1 MSTATRLTRAAMHP
15 VSSAALGLLVGGAV
29 LALARGSVA
38 LPAAIVIV
46 LLGLCS
52 MVWFKG
58 SMRRYFLIL
67 LFFVAPFDLSKA
79 VVPPLDQFH
88 SPGLYLSLAHIV
100 LLGLLLAWG
109 IERLLVRRVPLQ
121 RTPLDTLAFIYLA
134 WIWVSSLS
142 APGDKL
148 LQGATAM
155 AYSLCV
161 LGFYVVSHAIE
172 SMKEVALLLKAVLL
186 GLAFQSLHVM
196 AQMLTHSYLP
206 LPGSK
211 AAQGVLST
219 LNFGGQ
225 DASAFRPVGAFDHPN
240 ALADYLTL
248 LFIPALA
255 FVLMGPQRVARR
267 AWWAALITLG
277 ISGLLLLVGLSR
289 GAWAAAALGVLAVSV
304 VYWRHRI
311 IGSTHLMGAILAGAV
326 ALSALVAVYPQII
339 YRLTE
344 PDDRSTESRVIL
356 NDQAFAIIEAHPLT
370 GVGFG
375 SYNRAAHEIRGPK
388 WGGISP
394 EYQDMILQLVVHNHY
409 LLVAAQMGIPALL
422 FWCYLLFSM
431 ARQAWPIS
439 RWRDPGAMAL
449 GVGLGCALISQML
462 FLASDNYDVDIR
474 VFLLWLTAGL
484 LQALTRLRPELPR
497 LPVAQPLAQRGMS

>member
-1 MSTATRLTRAAMHP
+1 MSTASNLTRTAVHP
-15 VSSAALGLLVGGAV
+15 LFSILLGLVLGGAI
-29 LALARGSVA
+29 LLLSGGSVA
-38 LPAAIVIV
+38 LPAAIVV
-46 LLGLCS
+46 ALLGLSS
-52 MVWFKG
+52 MVWFRG
-58 SMRRYFLIL
+58 SLRRYFLVL

-79 VVPPLDQFH
+79 LVPPLDQFH
-88 SPGLYLSLAHIV
+88 SPGLYLSVAHLV
-100 LLGLLLAWG
+100 LLGLLVAWG
-109 IERLLVRRVPLQ
+109 VERLLVRRVPLQ

-134 WIWVSSLS
+134 WIWVSALN

-148 LQGATAM
+148 LQGSTAM

-161 LGFYVVSHAIE
+161 LGFYVVSHAIQ

-186 GLAFQSLHVM
+186 GLAVQTLHVT

-225 DASAFRPVGAFDHPN
+225 DAAAFRPVGAFDHPN

-267 AWWAALITLG
+267 AWWAALLTLG

-289 GAWAAAALGVLAVSV
+289 GAWAAALLGGLAVSV

-311 IGSTHLMGAILAGAV
+311 IGSTHLMGAILAGTV
-326 ALSALVAVYPQII
+326 ALSALVSIYPQII

-375 SYNRAAHEIRGPK
+375 SYNRAAHEIRGPR
-388 WGGISP
+388 WGSISP

-422 FWCYLLFSM
+422 FWCYLLFSL

-497 LPVAQPLAQRGMS
+497 LPLVQPLSQRGMA